1 MSAIEQI
8 KNQIDIVDIVSET
21 VQLRRTGKNFIGF
34 CPFHSNT
41 RTPAFV
47 VFPDTGTWRC
57 FGQCNDGGDV
67 FKFIM
72 KREGWDFSEALQFL
86 ADRAGVELKP
96 PSPEEQ
102 TAAEENDHL
111 RNLLENAVIYYR
123 HQLINS
129 QRGATALKY
138 LQEERGL
145 SEETIEAFG
154 LGYSPESWDATLQ
167 FLLSKGFSQ
176 DDLVLSGMVSERDS
190 GGYYDRFRHRVMFPI
205 RDLRGR
211 MTGFGARI
219 LNPEDVPKFLNS
231 PQTAVFDKGH
241 LLYGL
246 DRARKTIRANDQVV
260 IVEGY
265 LDVIA
270 VHQAGFTNTVS
281 PMGTALTE
289 FQLSQLKRYSRR
301 IVLALDPDA
310 AGDKA
315 TLRGLEIARQT
326 LDHEQDPIFDARG
339 LLGHEARLN
348 ADIRVAALP
357 DGLDPDEI
365 VNRDPQEWEKII
377 GNARPI
383 VIHVMETLAANLDL
397 DDPKAKNEVAEQ
409 VLPLIADVP
418 NPIERDAYHQRLAR
432 LLHVDERAL
441 LESSTIRTRRTNWR
455 RKKDERESIS
465 TKKVV
470 TTIKVSTSKLEE
482 HCLAI
487 LLRYPDMVFNIDR
500 KFREKNLTIL
510 SEKDFE
516 QVDHQEFIRLI
527 LNANNQD
534 IAEPREY
541 IFSNLSYEMMDT
553 ADELLSKTSDL
564 DPRKE
569 RVVEDLLRGLLD
581 LRQRRLSQDIDYIRF
596 LLDESENDQRDYKT
610 ISQYGQTMVQLTQQR
625 KLLDHAIYECTG
637 RSSYNEHK

>member
-8 KNQIDIVDIVSET
+8 KNQIDIVDIISET
-21 VQLRRTGKNFIGF
+21 VQLRRTGKNYIGF

-72 KREGWDFSEALQFL
+72 KREGWDFSEALHYL
-86 ADRAGVELKP
+86 AERAGVELKP
-96 PSPEEQ
+96 PSPEDQ
-102 TAAEENDHL
+102 AAVEENEHL
-111 RNLLENAVIYYR
+111 RNLLEDAVVYYR
-123 HQLINS
+123 YQLINS
-129 QRGATALKY
+129 QQGATAFKY
-138 LQEERGL
+138 LHEARGL
-145 SEETIEAFG
+145 SDETIEAFG

-167 FLLSKGFSQ
+167 YFLSKGYTQ
-176 DDLVLSGMVSERDS
+176 DDLVSSGMVSERDS

-231 PQTAVFDKGH
+231 PQTVIFDKGH

-289 FQLSQLKRYSRR
+289 FQLSQLNRYSRR

-348 ADIRVAALP
+348 ADIRVATLP
-357 DGLDPDEI
+357 DSLDPDEI

-377 GNARPI
+377 ANARPI
-383 VIHVMETLAANLDL
+383 VIHVMETLAANLDIE
-397 DDPKAKNEVAEQ
+397 DPKAKNEVAEQ
-409 VLPLIADVP
+409 VLPLIADIP

-441 LESSTIRTRRTNWR
+441 LESSTIRTRRANWR
-455 RKKDERESIS
+455 RKKDERESASI
-465 TKKVV
+465 KKVV
-470 TTIKVSTSKLEE
+470 TTLKISPTKLEE

-487 LLRYPDMVFNIDR
+487 LLRYPDMLFIIDR
-500 KFREKNLTIL
+500 KFREKKLTTL

-527 LNANNQD
+527 LKANNQD

-541 IFSNLSYEMMDT
+541 ILSNLSLEMMDK
-553 ADELLSKTSDL
+553 ADELLSHTSEL
-564 DPRKE
+564 DSRKE
-569 RVVEDLLRGLLD
+569 RVTEDLLRGLLD

-596 LLDESENDQRDYKT
+596 LLDDSENNQREFKT

-625 KLLDHAIYECTG
+625 KLLDHAIHECTG
-637 RSSYNEHK
+637 RSSNNEYK

>member
-8 KNQIDIVDIVSET
+8 KNQIDIVDIISET
-21 VQLRRTGKNFIGF
+21 VQLRRTGKNYIGF

-72 KREGWDFSEALQFL
+72 KREGWDFSEALHYL
-86 ADRAGVELKP
+86 AERAGVELKP
-96 PSPEEQ
+96 PSPEDQ
-102 TAAEENDHL
+102 AAVEENEHL
-111 RNLLENAVIYYR
+111 RNLLEDAVVYYR
-123 HQLINS
+123 YQLINS
-129 QRGATALKY
+129 QQGATAFKY
-138 LQEERGL
+138 LHEARGL
-145 SEETIEAFG
+145 SDETIEAFG

-167 FLLSKGFSQ
+167 YFLSKGYTQ
-176 DDLVLSGMVSERDS
+176 DDLVSSGMVSERDS

-231 PQTAVFDKGH
+231 PQTVIFDKGH

-289 FQLSQLKRYSRR
+289 FQLSQLNRYSRR

-348 ADIRVAALP
+348 ADIRVATLP
-357 DGLDPDEI
+357 DSLDPDEI

-377 GNARPI
+377 ANARPI
-383 VIHVMETLAANLDL
+383 VIHVMETLAANLDIE
-397 DDPKAKNEVAEQ
+397 DPKAKNEVAEQ
-409 VLPLIADVP
+409 VLPLIADIP

-441 LESSTIRTRRTNWR
+441 LESSTIRTRRANWR
-455 RKKDERESIS
+455 RKKDERESASI
-465 TKKVV
+465 KKVV
-470 TTIKVSTSKLEE
+470 TTLKISPTKLEE

-487 LLRYPDMVFNIDR
+487 LLRYPDMLFIIDR
-500 KFREKNLTIL
+500 KFREKKLTTL

-527 LNANNQD
+527 LKANNQD

-541 IFSNLSYEMMDT
+541 ILSNLSLEMMDK
-553 ADELLSKTSDL
+553 ADELLSHTSEL
-564 DPRKE
+564 DSRKE
-569 RVVEDLLRGLLD
+569 RVTEDVLRGLLD

-596 LLDESENDQRDYKT
+596 LLDDSENNQREFKT

-625 KLLDHAIYECTG
+625 KLLDHAIHECTG
-637 RSSYNEHK
+637 RSSNNEYK